1 MGKVFISF
9 PVLSFAF
16 QHSLPHS
23 CDVKNLV
30 ACFLFSSLS
39 LGAQTIEEDSAA
51 YRAALDWVERKLTF
65 NYYDNTNQ
73 HFWVNRFHLNDN
85 GSITTKN
92 IASEN
97 PNKVV
102 ERNFHNRTFF
112 LHDLNPRT
120 ISVIDIP
127 SDQGRFVKGKIVRV
141 EGFQGEK
148 KVSTSHDGVVGSN
161 LNYIHISIPAFL
173 EDSLQNYALEVKK
186 QLSDL
191 AFLNARLA
199 NRGDLNDN
207 LEKTF
212 SVFSGKY
219 ISQDSTTTLTFVQ
232 VEPRLVRFELR
243 DGEKLFFGM
252 VGYDQKSKTL
262 YLLKSGSDEYVFLT
276 FSFDHTTRN
285 LVLRSKEDELFLVGR
300 NTFKVKI
307 GDWQDTYFR
316 Y

>member
-1 MGKVFISF
+1 M
-9 PVLSFAF
+9 
-16 QHSLPHS
+16 
-23 CDVKNLV
+23 V

-39 LGAQTIEEDSAA
+39 LGAQTIAEDSAA
-51 YRAALDWVERKLTF
+51 YRAAFDWVERKLTF

-73 HFWVNRFHLNDN
+73 HYWVNRFHLNAN

-92 IASEN
+92 IAAEN

-102 ERNFHNRTFF
+102 ERQFHNRTFF
-112 LHDLNPRT
+112 LYDLNPRT

-127 SDQGRFVKGKIVRV
+127 SDQGRFVKGKIVRL

-148 KVSTSHDGVVGSN
+148 KVSTSHDGVLGSN

-191 AFLNARLA
+191 TFLNARLA
-199 NRGDLNDN
+199 NTGDLKDN

-212 SVFSGKY
+212 NVFSGKY
-219 ISQDSTTTLTFVQ
+219 ISQDSTTTLHFEQ
-232 VEPRLVRFELR
+232 SEAHLVRYELS
-243 DGEKLFFGM
+243 DGKKLSFGTI
-252 VGYDQKSKTL
+252 GYDQKSRTL
-262 YLLKSGSDEYVFLT
+262 YLLKSGSDEYVFLSFT
-276 FSFDHTTRN
+276 FDDTTRN
-285 LVLRSKEDELFLVGR
+285 LVLRSKDDELFLVGR

-307 GDWQDTYFR
+307 GDWQDTFFR